1 MTEEIEES
9 LIEETTDVIMTGE
22 TGETTGVV
30 VVAAET
36 EVAVA
41 VEIEVVVAET
51 EEEELEEI
59 K

>member
-9 LIEETTDVIMTGE
+9 LIEGTTDVIMTGE

-30 VVAAET
+30 VAAET
-36 EVAVA
+36 EVAAV
-41 VEIEVVVAET
+41 VEIEAEVVET
-51 EEEELEEI
+51 EGEGLEEI